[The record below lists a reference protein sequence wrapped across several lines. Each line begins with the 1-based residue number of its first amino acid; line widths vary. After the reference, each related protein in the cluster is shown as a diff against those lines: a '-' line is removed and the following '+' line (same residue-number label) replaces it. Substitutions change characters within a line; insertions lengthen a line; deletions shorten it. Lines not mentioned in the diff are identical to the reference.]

1 MIRVKNNQ
9 RSKFLNHLKKNGIV
23 AGIHYPIP
31 NHKQK
36 PYKKFHKSKLP
47 ITDKIS
53 KEIVSLPN
61 FPLLSNKEVN
71 KIINIVNKY

>member
-1 MIRVKNNQ
+1 MTD
-9 RSKFLNHLKKNGIV
+9 
-23 AGIHYPIP
+23 IHYPIP
-31 NHKQK
+31 NHQQK

-61 FPLLSNKEVN
+61 FPLLSNKEIN
-71 KIINIVNKY
+71 KIISTVNKY